1 MKIDIFNHFF
11 PKRFFD
17 DYINIGSA
25 IKDIGKRVQ
34 HIAIIADLDQRF
46 RVMDEFGDYRQVL
59 TLPLPPVETIAGP
72 EKSPQLA
79 KVANDGLA
87 DLVQKH
93 PDRFIGF
100 AACLPMNNPDEALRE
115 MARALDDLGANGVQ
129 LYSNVAGKP
138 LDAPEFLPIF
148 EEVARRDC

>member
-17 DYINIGSA
+17 DYINVGSA

-34 HIAIIADLDQRF
+34 NIAIISDLDQRF

-72 EKSPQLA
+72 EKSPLLA
-79 KVANDGLA
+79 KVGNDGLA

-100 AACLPMNNPDEALRE
+100 AASFPVRLTTVSS
-115 MARALDDLGANGVQ
+115 ARTFDLGTSVTA
-129 LYSNVAGKP
+129 
-138 LDAPEFLPIF
+138 D
-148 EEVARRDC
+148 